1 MSISNDGAG
10 SGTNGKRRRRLW
22 SEDQKRR
29 IVAEA
34 TEPGASVS
42 VVARRHDVNANMVFT
57 WRRELGAGVSGAADA
72 MTTTFVPAVI
82 GTAPVVAAT
91 AARSSLASRME
102 IALGGGIR
110 VIVGADVDAA
120 ALARVIKVLAPR

>member
-1 MSISNDGAG
+1 MLISNDGAG
-10 SGTNGKRRRRLW
+10 SGFNGKRRRRLW
-22 SEDQKRR
+22 SEEEKRR

-57 WRRELGAGVSGAADA
+57 WRRELGVGVSDSADA
-72 MTTTFVPAVI
+72 RTTFVPA
-82 GTAPVVAAT
+82 
-91 AARSSLASRME
+91 
-102 IALGGGIR
+102 

-120 ALARVIKVLAPR
+120 ALARVLEVLARR

>member
-1 MSISNDGAG
+1 MSILNDGAR
-10 SGTNGKRRRRLW
+10 SGANRKRRRRLW
-22 SEDQKRR
+22 SEDEKRR

-34 TEPGASVS
+34 MEPGASVS

-57 WRRELGAGVSGAADA
+57 WRRELGAEVSDAADA
-72 MTTTFVPAVI
+72 AITTFVPAVI
-82 GTAPVVAAT
+82 GTAPVMAAST
-91 AARSSLASRME
+91 ARSSLTSRME

-120 ALARVIKVLAPR
+120 ALARVIKVLARR

>member
-1 MSISNDGAG
+1 MAILNDGAG
-10 SGTNGKRRRRLW
+10 CGATGKRRRRLW
-22 SEDQKRR
+22 SEEEKRR

-42 VVARRHDVNANMVFT
+42 VVARRYDVNANMVFT
-57 WRRELGAGVSGAADA
+57 WRRELGVGASDTADA
-72 MTTTFVPAVI
+72 RTTFVPAVI
-82 GTAPVVAAT
+82 GTAPVVAASP
-91 AARSSLASRME
+91 ARSSLANRME

-120 ALARVIKVLAPR
+120 ALARVIKVLARR